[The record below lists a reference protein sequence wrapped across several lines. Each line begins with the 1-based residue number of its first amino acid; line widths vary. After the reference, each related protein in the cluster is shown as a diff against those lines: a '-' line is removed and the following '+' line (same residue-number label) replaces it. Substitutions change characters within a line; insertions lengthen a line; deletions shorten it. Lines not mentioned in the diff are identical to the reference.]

1 MYLTVFRNRKRAE
14 MDVAAYAADAQQMEE
29 LAATMPGFISV
40 KSFASEDGEVVTLSE
55 WESEAAAKA
64 WGRHPDHAIVQ
75 QRGKNEYYEQYT
87 LYSCTEPPMRRFER
101 TRDDSHGL
109 WHSQLRHGEE
119 SA

>member
-1 MYLTVFRNRKRAE
+1 MYLTVFRNRKRAD
-14 MDVAAYAADAQQMEE
+14 MDGAAYAADARQMEE

-40 KSFASEDGEVVTLSE
+40 KSFASDDGEVVTLSE
-55 WESEAAAKA
+55 WESETAARG